1 MFLLLQSM
9 KCLLCLREVTC
20 VVVAVVV
27 VVVVLTEVSGIYRV
41 C

>member
-27 VVVVLTEVSGIYRV
+27 VVVVIEVSGIYRV